1 MHWKKNSREKFDL
14 LDEMRELNIGNKIPI
29 TLSMG
34 ISATGESLAQS
45 QINAKAAIDIALG
58 RGGGDQAV
66 LNKKGAFDFY
76 GGKSKALEKEIR

>member
-1 MHWKKNSREKFDL
+1 MHWKKNSREKKFDL

-66 LNKKGAFDFY
+66 LNKK
-76 GGKSKALEKEIR
+76 KEPLTFMVENLKL